1 MRSGAVAKLDQR
13 EQYVHRTPDA
23 SDCPLDLV
31 VPDAAARVFG
41 HVREVGEMSGAHQI
55 VRIMKLDRI
64 KALSGEAP
72 SHIAGSPSII
82 APNQLN
88 CMFFGDAPDQVWGAD
103 TSDFRTWLRWLY
115 LAVLVEAFSSGRIK
129 GLQSNGARH

>member
-1 MRSGAVAKLDQR
+1 MRSGAAAKPDPR

-23 SDCPLDLV
+23 SDRPLDL

-41 HVREVGEMSGAHQI
+41 HVREVGEMSGAHQFAY
-55 VRIMKLDRI
+55 IMKLGRI

-82 APNQLN
+82 ASNQLN

-103 TSDFRTWLRWLY
+103 TSDFRT
-115 LAVLVEAFSSGRIK
+115 
-129 GLQSNGARH
+129 